1 MWRLK
6 MNLKH
11 NMHLVPQIVQDLVES
26 AFNETKHENE
36 RTNYLH
42 RIEAI
47 RDYCN
52 VAVLKYN
59 TTKFTS
65 TSKKKN
71 FAK

>member
-1 MWRLK
+1 
-6 MNLKH
+6 
-11 NMHLVPQIVQDLVES
+11 MHLVPQIVQDLVES

>member
-1 MWRLK
+1 MK

-11 NMHLVPQIVQDLVES
+11 NMHLVPQVVLDLVES

-36 RTNYLH
+36 RTNYIH

-52 VAVLKYN
+52 AAVTKYN
-59 TTKFTS
+59 TARPVNKSNTR
-65 TSKKKN
+65 
-71 FAK
+71 AMR